1 MLFGAF
7 HPKAEDERSVFAFVS
22 VLILLL
28 LSNIGFFFGV
38 AYEKSFLDMEEHFPV
53 GNFFAGAF
61 AVIVC
66 CYLISIAQSGLVG
79 RKVDVQLTPA
89 LKKAYDRMP
98 LRYVAAEV
106 GGAFLFFAGT
116 YGFLLSLYS
125 RYAGSVSPLMSI
137 ILLAIAI
144 AGFGIYNR
152 FRSEIMFPLPKAA

>member
-1 MLFGAF
+1 
-7 HPKAEDERSVFAFVS
+7 
-22 VLILLL
+22 
-28 LSNIGFFFGV
+28 
-38 AYEKSFLDMEEHFPV
+38 
-53 GNFFAGAF
+53 
-61 AVIVC
+61 
-66 CYLISIAQSGLVG
+66 
-79 RKVDVQLTPA
+79 VQLTPA

>member
-22 VLILLL
+22 AVILVLLT
-28 LSNIGFFFGV
+28 NIGFFFGV

-61 AVIVC
+61 AVIVS
-66 CYLISIAQSGLVG
+66 CYLISIAQSGLVD
-79 RKVDVQLTPA
+79 RKAEVHLTPA

>member
-28 LSNIGFFFGV
+28 LTNIGFFFGV
-38 AYEKSFLDMEEHFPV
+38 AYEKSFLDMEEHYPV
-53 GNFFAGAF
+53 GNFLVGAF

-66 CYLISIAQSGLVG
+66 CYLISVAQSGLHG